1 MSDASK
7 DTAPVQQKNSAS
19 EDGKEEIFE
28 FPCDFPLKVMGLA
41 SAEFQETITKVV
53 EQFDPTLDRSRIEVR
68 PSSSGNYTGLT
79 LMIHAQSRAQLDDI
93 YRAVTAHPM
102 VKFVL

>member
-7 DTAPVQQKNSAS
+7 NAPPFQQKDSAS

-41 SAEFQETITKVV
+41 SPEFQETLTKVV

-68 PSSSGNYTGLT
+68 PSKSGTYTGLT
-79 LMIHAQSRAQLDDI
+79 LIIHAQSRAQLDDI
-93 YRAVTAHPM
+93 YRAVTSHPM
-102 VKFVL
+102 VKYVL